1 MTTLPEKQF
10 KAINLIED
18 LLKQLKKDLGQ
29 TNKEK
34 HEYNKTYKQD
44 DKEKRK
50 NFFQRFQFTSIRPQ
64 KRPQCHTEH
73 KTQVFSG
80 RNLITATSNFIHHY
94 QLTNNNEHIDIN
106 KKNNNKTNP
115 HHTPSHPHCS
125 NEKNRKD
132 SFFTRHGNSDDRIR
146 ATKVHSFIP
155 SHLTNT
161 PPPSSSSPYH
171 TLHVTFISPPSFYLL
186 HLTTILSPPPSH
198 HHPFTPPPPTIQLSS
213 LLLTLGLVNSLH
225 HKHPYPPI
233 LDYPSTFYQVFI
245 SPSAVFHIQHSIYLY
260 HKLASKLRS

>member
-18 LLKQLKKDLGQ
+18 LLKQLKRDLGQ

-34 HEYNKTYKQD
+34 HKYNKTYKQD

-106 KKNNNKTNP
+106 KKNNKTNP

-171 TLHVTFISPPSFYLL
+171 TLHVTFISPPSFYPL

-198 HHPFTPPPPTIQLSS
+198 HHPFTPPPPHHPAFFPS
-213 LLLTLGLVNSLH
+213 LDFGAGELTPPQTPLPPHPRLPLNLLPGFHISKCCLPHSAFH
-225 HKHPYPPI
+225 I
-233 LDYPSTFYQVFI
+233 FI
-245 SPSAVFHIQHSIYLY
+245 S
-260 HKLASKLRS
+260 